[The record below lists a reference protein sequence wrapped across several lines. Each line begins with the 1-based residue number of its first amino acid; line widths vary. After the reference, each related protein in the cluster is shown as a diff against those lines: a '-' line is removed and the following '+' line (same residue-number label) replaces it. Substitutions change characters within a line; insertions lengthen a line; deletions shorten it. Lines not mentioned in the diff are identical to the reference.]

1 MDTPTRST
9 NDKLGLFRRR
19 FAGLGHV
26 YGSYCPQTGRAYQVK
41 AAVTDAV
48 LLAHL
53 RGQRP
58 YGVYLLEGSV
68 TRAVVADF
76 DQDCPDTVR
85 ALVAKAGEW
94 GLTGYIER
102 SKSKGHHC
110 WFFANDPGVD
120 AAKGR
125 LVMRHLLRAI
135 GSDSVEVF
143 PKQDRLPDGTGYGN
157 FINAPLFGR
166 LVPEGRT
173 VFVDPTSMVP
183 FPDQW
188 SVLEGASVV
197 TDEQLTTVIETRG
210 LTPIIPRSEAVIPQP
225 GPGPSGAL
233 RSSLPPCAR
242 RMLDDGVTD
251 NQRVCCFRLAVHMN
265 RIGLPFDIAVPALQA
280 WARKNQPRDGKEVI
294 SDAEVVEQVTCAF
307 RKAYRGFGCQEPA
320 VVLYCSPE
328 CPLSR

>member
-1 MDTPTRST
+1 
-9 NDKLGLFRRR
+9 
-19 FAGLGHV
+19 
-26 YGSYCPQTGRAYQVK
+26 
-41 AAVTDAV
+41 
-48 LLAHL
+48 
-53 RGQRP
+53 
-58 YGVYLLEGSV
+58 
-68 TRAVVADF
+68 
-76 DQDCPDTVR
+76 
-85 ALVAKAGEW
+85 
-94 GLTGYIER
+94 
-102 SKSKGHHC
+102 
-110 WFFANDPGVD
+110 
-120 AAKGR
+120 
-125 LVMRHLLRAI
+125 
-135 GSDSVEVF
+135 
-143 PKQDRLPDGTGYGN
+143 
-157 FINAPLFGR
+157 
-166 LVPEGRT
+166 
-173 VFVDPTSMVP
+173 MVP

-242 RMLDDGVTD
+242 RMLDEGVTE